1 MPKLYLL
8 GGENVFKR
16 SAKEINQRAFEEA
29 NAIPNVLVFPWA
41 RPSFDKMY
49 RRRKLVIEYFRSLGA
64 SSVEF
69 IEYQETEGIA
79 EKISASDLIYLTGGQ
94 ASILIER
101 TKNMRLDG
109 QLKNYKGIIV
119 GRSAG
124 ALALCKRCVTT
135 RRIDGRA
142 RVVNGL
148 GLADITLKAHYT
160 MENDE
165 TLKRFSKMET
175 IFAVPK
181 DSALIYDNQKLCA
194 IGDVYL
200 FNNGQRHL
208 FKELEL

>member
-8 GGENVFKR
+8 GGENVLKR
-16 SAKEINQRAFEEA
+16 SAKDINQRAFEDA
-29 NAIPNVLVFPWA
+29 GAGPSVLVFPWA
-41 RPSFDKMY
+41 RPSFDKIY
-49 RRRKLVIEYFRSLGA
+49 QRRKLVIDYFRSLGA

-69 IEYQETEGIA
+69 IEYQEREGIA

-94 ASILIER
+94 ASVLIER
-101 TKNMRLDG
+101 TKNMRLDE
-109 QLKNYKGIIV
+109 QIRNYKGIIV

-135 RRIDGRA
+135 RRINGRA

-165 TLKRFSKMET
+165 TLKRFSEMES

-181 DSALIYDNQKLCA
+181 DSALIYEDQKLCV

-200 FNNGQRHL
+200 FISGQRLL
-208 FKELEL
+208 FKESDL